1 MTTIPVLGEQV
12 AGPWFRV
19 LSVVAPSAPGSAEQ
33 DFLAI
38 LPAAASAARGRRP
51 FVAGWLCRA
60 AGSPLEFITNAV
72 LAGPDHPGHTGQD
85 ALLFPAGAVACRR
98 PPTGSPRATN

>member
-1 MTTIPVLGEQV
+1 MTTIPVPGNGI

-19 LSVVAPSAPGSAEQ
+19 LSIAAPSCPGSAEQ

-51 FVAGWLCRA
+51 FLAGWLCRA
-60 AGSPLEFITNAV
+60 AGAPLEFITNAV
-72 LAGPDHPGHTGQD
+72 LPRPAGADQAGHD
-85 ALLFPAGAVACRR
+85 ALLFPAGAVRR
-98 PPTGSPRATN
+98 W